1 MSTKHEQDYAHNLT
15 DKELAKLEKQIAAI
29 YKQAADELTETV
41 NNYFEQFAER
51 DNAMKELLEKGE
63 ITDEKYKQWRLAQI
77 GRGNRFKALRDKVAE
92 RYTKANEVA
101 LAYVNDKTPGIYS
114 LNRNYIAYTIER
126 VSDSA
131 DFTLFDEQTVKR
143 LLVGQSDLMP
153 NYPKDKALKRGID
166 LEYGKKQITASVT
179 SSILQGKTLTQ
190 IANSLQERIETMS
203 RTSAIRAARTAT
215 TAAECAGRLDGY
227 KAARDMGIEL
237 KQRWLATLDGRTRH
251 AHAAAD
257 GQTVDIDKPF
267 MLDGYALRYPGDS
280 SAPAYLV
287 YNCRCTT
294 IAAFDD
300 VPLGTRRAR
309 DPETGKTVLVRN
321 MTYAEWAGWKKNEN
335 NGTIKSHTQIYK
347 HLIKNI
353 KLENIEYNQVADLAK
368 RLPTETNAKRKIIV

>member
-1 MSTKHEQDYAHNLT
+1 MNSRKNNDYAHKLT
-15 DKELAKLEKQIAAI
+15 DKELAKLEQQISAI

-114 LNRNYIAYTIER
+114 LNRNYTAYIIEQ

-143 LLVGQSDLMP
+143 LLVEQPDLMP

-166 LEYGKKQITASVT
+166 LAYGKKQITASVT
-179 SSILQGKTLTQ
+179 SSILRGTTLRQ
-190 IANSLQERIETMS
+190 MADDLQSRIDGMS

-215 TAAECAGRLDGY
+215 TGAECAGRLDGY
-227 KAARDMGIEL
+227 KAARDMGITL

-251 AHAAAD
+251 AHAMAD

-280 SAPAYLV
+280 SGPAYLV

-294 IAAFDD
+294 IAAFDN

-309 DPETGKTVLVRN
+309 DPETGESVLISH
-321 MTYAEWAGWKKNEN
+321 MTYREWEKWKKSNEN
-335 NGTIKSHTQIYK
+335 HS
-347 HLIKNI
+347 
-353 KLENIEYNQVADLAK
+353 
-368 RLPTETNAKRKIIV
+368 